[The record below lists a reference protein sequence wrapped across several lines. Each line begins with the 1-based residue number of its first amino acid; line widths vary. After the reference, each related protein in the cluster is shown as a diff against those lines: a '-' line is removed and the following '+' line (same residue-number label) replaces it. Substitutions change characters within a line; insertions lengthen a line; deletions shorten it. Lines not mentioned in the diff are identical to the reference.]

1 MRLKQS
7 SVPLRLILVTALI
20 ILTGS
25 RKLKIE
31 LQVSARIQE
40 GKVWKTILAAF

>member
-7 SVPLRLILVTALI
+7 SVPLRLILVTALT
-20 ILTGS
+20 ILTGP

-31 LQVSARIQE
+31 LQVPARIQE
-40 GKVWKTILAAF
+40 GKVCKKSLAAF